1 MTATEIKELASLLN
15 IGIPTIIA
23 VGVFVACLFNIDKL
37 LLLLSSFQKLF
48 SFCSSRARKGAISN
62 SIRGK
67 ILHSSKDFRSV
78 KNSLI
83 NSDLKIEW
91 VKDEN
96 AETFIKNNQV
106 IIRMS
111 QSTNP
116 HKNFVT
122 AVNAYV
128 GCGLLPKSHRYIDSK
143 ILYVSKVA
151 VSRKLIVNGDPDA
164 IDFFDT
170 NVLLPLTDNDVEC
183 AQIYDELKTI
193 DGNGMFINILL
204 NEYSKA
210 SQKIYPEE
218 PDPLLMAESK
228 ELLTYLHRIAKYGID
243 DVSDLTF
250 NREYFK
256 VHIFLTA
263 KTSTYLKSGIR
274 PYLKHITNS
283 ISEGIETLYIFG
295 LGRKIDIANEIT
307 SELKKTD
314 FRIDTVIP
322 HHYRHKSLDGRTVHG
337 VCFEVNVYNEKVE

>member
-1 MTATEIKELASLLN
+1 MTATEIKEWASLLN
-15 IGIPTIIA
+15 IGIIPIVA
-23 VGVFVACLFNIDKL
+23 VVVFIACLFNIDKL
-37 LLLLSSFQKLF
+37 LLLLSSIQKMF

-67 ILHSSKDFRSV
+67 ILHSSKDFRSI
-78 KNSLI
+78 KNSVMS
-83 NSDLKIEW
+83 SDLKIEW
-91 VKDEN
+91 VKEEK

-111 QSTNP
+111 QNTNP
-116 HKNFVT
+116 HKNFIT

-128 GCGLLPKSHRYIDSK
+128 GSGLLPKSQRYIDSN
-143 ILYVSKVA
+143 ILTVSKVA

-164 IDFFDT
+164 IDYFDT
-170 NVLLPLTDNDVEC
+170 SVLMPIIDTDVVC

-193 DGNGMFINILL
+193 DGNGMFVNILL
-204 NEYSKA
+204 NEYSKV
-210 SQKIYPEE
+210 SQKIFPEE
-218 PDPLLMAESK
+218 PDPLLIAESK
-228 ELLTYLHRIAKYGID
+228 ELLTYLHRIAKCGIT
-243 DVSDLTF
+243 DVAELQF

-256 VHIFLTA
+256 IHIFLTA
-263 KTSTYLKSGIR
+263 KTITYLKSGIK

-314 FRIDTVIP
+314 FRVDTVIP

-337 VCFEVNVYNEKVE
+337 VCFEVNVYNEKI